1 MSGGARAF
9 ETEVES
15 LEGTSEE
22 AAALPPGVACTVQ
35 VVALVAEGGG
45 GAGAGVGGAA
55 PVAASIRCD
64 IQRVIRWKMDM

>member
-1 MSGGARAF
+1 MSDGARAF

-35 VVALVAEGGG
+35 VVALVAEGAEVQAQG
-45 GAGAGVGGAA
+45 
-55 PVAASIRCD
+55 
-64 IQRVIRWKMDM
+64 

>member
-22 AAALPPGVACTVQ
+22 AAALPLGVACTVQ
-35 VVALVAEGGG
+35 VVALVAEGAEGQG
-45 GAGAGVGGAA
+45 QG
-55 PVAASIRCD
+55 
-64 IQRVIRWKMDM
+64 